1 MPLEKI
7 LVTGGTGFIGRSVVS
22 SLVKSGKRVRVLD
35 NGSRGAIES
44 LGEISSD
51 VEILVGD
58 IRDSETVLKACASV
72 DQVIHLAYING
83 TEYFY
88 SRPYEILE
96 VGIKGTLNILD
107 AHKKT
112 KFESLVLASS
122 SEAYQTPQ
130 LIPTP
135 EDVELKVPD
144 VENPRFSYG
153 GGKIASELLVV
164 NYAKSN
170 DLDIKVF
177 RPHNVYGP
185 NMGEEHVIPQ
195 LIRKIERLKINESR
209 SKELKIQG
217 DGNQSRAF
225 CYIDDFTAGLRLVL
239 DAQTKEIIFN
249 IGVQDETSIAQLA
262 SRISEKMGIPN
273 VSLSPS
279 ELPSGSTSRR
289 CPDISRLRALGF
301 KPQINLDEGLS
312 RTIAW
317 YQSN

>member
-22 SLVKSGKRVRVLD
+22 SLVKSGKKVRVLD

-44 LGEISSD
+44 LGDITND

-58 IRDSETVLKACASV
+58 IRDYETVLKACTNV
-72 DQVIHLAYING
+72 EQVIHLAYING

-88 SRPYEILE
+88 TRPYEILE

-107 AHKKT
+107 AHEKT

-130 LIPTP
+130 VIPTP
-135 EDVELKVPD
+135 EDIELKVPD

-153 GGKIASELLVV
+153 GGKIASELLVL
-164 NYAKSN
+164 NYAISN
-170 DLDIKVF
+170 NLDIKVF

-195 LIRKIERLKINESR
+195 LIRRIDGIKNNQSSLKV
-209 SKELKIQG
+209 LKIQG

-225 CYIDDFTAGLRLVL
+225 CYIDDFTAGLRLIL
-239 DAQTKEIIFN
+239 DAQTKDRIFN
-249 IGVQDETSIAQLA
+249 IGVQVETSIAELA

-273 VSLSPS
+273 VRLSPS
-279 ELPSGSTSRR
+279 EIPSGSTSRR
-289 CPDISRLRALGF
+289 CPDISRLNALGF
-301 KPQINLDEGLS
+301 EPQINLDEGLS
-312 RTIAW
+312 RTIDW
-317 YQSN
+317 YHSN